1 MTLTEK
7 VEKLAEMVKAYNAAP
22 IVYVEPYDSPDAP
35 ERDFLMYCLGP
46 CREYSGILRG
56 IISLWEDLGVEYYG
70 EIHLLEAIDTWKQV
84 LKETQEK

>member
-7 VEKLAEMVKAYNAAP
+7 VGELAEEVKYCWGEWIVSPSSYDGQWNDWLTQVKAA
-22 IVYVEPYDSPDAP
+22 
-35 ERDFLMYCLGP
+35 

-70 EIHLLEAIDTWKQV
+70 ETHLLEAIDTWKQV
-84 LKETQEK
+84 FEGAKDGRD